1 LEEIAQTLGA
11 SDSLVE
17 HIGEREMLLVVDNLE
32 QVIDAAPELS
42 QLLISCPYLRL
53 LCTSRELLR
62 VQGEVEF
69 EVPPLDG
76 AEAVALFC
84 ARSGLAPG
92 SEIMRLCARLDALP
106 LAVEL
111 AAARTKALTPA
122 QILSRLARGWTC

>member
-1 LEEIAQTLGA
+1 
-11 SDSLVE
+11 
-17 HIGEREMLLVVDNLE
+17 M
-32 QVIDAAPELS
+32 
-42 QLLISCPYLRL
+42 
-53 LCTSRELLR
+53 R

-84 ARSGLAPG
+84 ARSGLAPS

-111 AAARTKALTPA
+111 AARTKALTPA
-122 QILSRLARGWTC
+122 QILSRLVRRLDMHAGPFAGPKPESMMVPPGARRSDQVIDAAPELSQY